1 MPAPVSSASA
11 RLAARLVPAVPSTMS
26 SRSSAAPSGV
36 RRRTAP
42 STSTVEM
49 NVSISAGS
57 CWPATYGI
65 AMQVAVSSS
74 ARSGSPEAIPSHRLD
89 ITRSTIAS
97 ASARPEPARPAGTL
111 LAAGLLAGTLLAAG
125 LLAAGLLAG
134 APWRALFFLL
144 TASSYGPQAAE
155 LGVQGVDEVPERDV
169 YRLRQPE
176 PARDQKLTARMTPT
190 WASPPMTGTVA
201 SSAGT
206 ATPSKRS
213 AATVTGVRPRCAPS
227 SNLTAQ
233 ARPSASAKE

>member
-97 ASARPEPARPAGTL
+97 ASARPEQARPA
-111 LAAGLLAGTLLAAG
+111 AS

-176 PARDQKLTARMTPT
+176 PARDQKLTARLTPT
-190 WASPPMTGTVA
+190 WRSGVPGAASTSARKARASPASVSAPLFALTLAGLARAFRALVLAAPGTPERQV
-201 SSAGT
+201 
-206 ATPSKRS
+206 
-213 AATVTGVRPRCAPS
+213 GVSRAVS
-227 SNLTAQ
+227 F
-233 ARPSASAKE
+233 